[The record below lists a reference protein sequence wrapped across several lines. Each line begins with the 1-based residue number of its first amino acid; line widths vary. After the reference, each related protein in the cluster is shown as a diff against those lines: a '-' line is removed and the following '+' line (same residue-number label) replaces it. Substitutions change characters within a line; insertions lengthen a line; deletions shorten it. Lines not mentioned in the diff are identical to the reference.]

1 MTQNVGVYT
10 KCQLLKMLALK
21 NYSKFKSKCA
31 YINHSKSYYTCA
43 FINVSAYKNTT
54 KMHAHRKMS
63 APKLLLFGL
72 GGLSTL
78 LSFSVRL
85 KFSFWRC
92 CSSTFWSSSGICSQ
106 IRSAYMG
113 GVSAVL
119 ARLVVPARH
128 DENLSK
134 CRHPTECRRPPTF
147 WPFLR
152 GKVKKLTS
160 LKSVLSL
167 PFKFAQNHKSC
178 LISAIP
184 LLGL

>member
-1 MTQNVGVYT
+1 
-10 KCQLLKMLALK
+10 MLVFK

-31 YINHSKSYYTCA
+31 YINYSKSYITCA
-43 FINVSAYKNTT
+43 YRNVGIQALTIRARRALHSA
-54 KMHAHRKMS
+54 
-63 APKLLLFGL
+63 LLPNQAEDLVL
-72 GGLSTL
+72 ILVL
-78 LSFSVRL
+78 
-85 KFSFWRC
+85 SFWRC
-92 CSSTFWSSSGICSQ
+92 CSSTFWSSSGISSQ

-119 ARLVVPARH
+119 ARLVVLARH

-134 CRHPTECRRPPTF
+134 CRHPMECRQLPTF

-152 GKVKKLTS
+152 EKVKKLTS

-167 PFKFAQNHKSC
+167 PFKFVQNHKSC
-178 LISAIP
+178 LISAVP

>member
-1 MTQNVGVYT
+1 MRIHKCRRIQKHSQN
-10 KCQLLKMLALK
+10 A
-21 NYSKFKSKCA
+21 CA
-31 YINHSKSYYTCA
+31 YE
-43 FINVSAYKNTT
+43 NVSVQALTIRARRAL
-54 KMHAHRKMS
+54 HS
-63 APKLLLFGL
+63 ALLLSQAEVL
-72 GGLSTL
+72 VLIL
-78 LSFSVRL
+78 VL
-85 KFSFWRC
+85 SFWRC
-92 CSSTFWSSSGICSQ
+92 CSSTFWSSSGLSSQ

-128 DENLSK
+128 DENLPK

-178 LISAIP
+178 LISAVP

>member
-1 MTQNVGVYT
+1 MRIHKCQRIQKHRWNACAYENVGV
-10 KCQLLKMLALK
+10 QALTIR
-21 NYSKFKSKCA
+21 A
-31 YINHSKSYYTCA
+31 RRALHSA
-43 FINVSAYKNTT
+43 
-54 KMHAHRKMS
+54 
-63 APKLLLFGL
+63 LLLSQAEDL
-72 GGLSTL
+72 VLIL
-78 LSFSVRL
+78 VL
-85 KFSFWRC
+85 SFWRC
-92 CSSTFWSSSGICSQ
+92 CSSTFWSSSGISSQ

-152 GKVKKLTS
+152 EKVKKLTS

-167 PFKFAQNHKSC
+167 PFKFVQNHKSC